1 MSYLKRCTTCG
12 QRISMR
18 EMPAGQWVAFDPS
31 TDNPHKHFDEP
42 PEHTR
47 HQSPVAR
54 PTLKEVASS
63 REAPITTT
71 PTVRIPDN
79 SPAAVAATHEL
90 LSSARSAQK
99 VATIIYISRDDEVTR
114 RDIEVLEIDSVY
126 CYAFCRLRQ
135 DFRQFRLDRIQY
147 TSPTTDSFQ
156 PRRWA
161 GRRFGS
167 RSVWANSVPRPRP
180 TEKSYEWLWWIIALF
195 VLWLLLRR

>member
-1 MSYLKRCTTCG
+1 MSYLKRCSTCG

-47 HQSPVAR
+47 RQSPVAR
-54 PTLKEVASS
+54 ATLKETTSFRETPPRAPSNVIIPDSS
-63 REAPITTT
+63 P
-71 PTVRIPDN
+71 PTV
-79 SPAAVAATHEL
+79 AVTHEL
-90 LSSARSAQK
+90 LAGAKSARR

-114 RDIEVLEIDSVY
+114 RDIEVLEIDTVY

-147 TSPTTDSFQ
+147 TSPTTDTFQ

-161 GRRFGS
+161 GSKFGS
-167 RSVWANSVPRPRP
+167 RAAWASAVPRPAK
-180 TEKSYEWLWWIIALF
+180 KSYEWFWWVIALL